1 LLKVGDLV
9 KVKKDYG
16 YNALP
21 TGSTRF
27 EGVWLLIKID
37 DWRADIRKGS
47 NEGWVPL
54 DQLEKV

>member
-1 LLKVGDLV
+1 LLV
-9 KVKKDYG
+9 
-16 YNALP
+16 
-21 TGSTRF
+21 R
-27 EGVWLLIKID
+27 ID